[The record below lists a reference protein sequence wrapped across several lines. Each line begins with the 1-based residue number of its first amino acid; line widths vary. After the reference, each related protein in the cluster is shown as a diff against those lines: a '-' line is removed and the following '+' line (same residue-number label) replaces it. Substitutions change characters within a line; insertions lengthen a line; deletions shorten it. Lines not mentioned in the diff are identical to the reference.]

1 MGGTMNDMNIPMY
14 VKVNDYKEVVST
26 IDAIKAKLQEARQT
40 LNRLKELKDQ
50 EDAELHSWESTIA
63 DAEGKIDDIDHALV
77 QQQ

>member
-1 MGGTMNDMNIPMY
+1 MNDMNIPMY